1 MDSRQSGVDVDRR
14 AGSRPALGAGDPAVS
29 TTKTAVAPGTA
40 RRVAVIV
47 SEALAPIVVIPL
59 VTIVVSL
66 HASHTLLHGAGFA
79 FVAVFFA
86 AALPYAFLLFG
97 VRRGRFDDR
106 QIRARAQR
114 PFLLAFTLASV
125 MVGLVVLKA
134 LGAPRDLFAL
144 VAAMVAGMAM
154 SLVVSSVWKISIHT
168 SCVAG
173 VVVSLALLVSPVT
186 WWLAPLIVLTGW
198 ARVVLG
204 DHTPAQ
210 VVAGTALGAVVAA
223 FVVLQAL
230 R

>member
-1 MDSRQSGVDVDRR
+1 M
-14 AGSRPALGAGDPAVS
+14 S
-29 TTKTAVAPGTA
+29 TTETAVVPSTA
-40 RRVAVIV
+40 QRVATIV

-66 HASHTLLHGAGFA
+66 HASRTLVQGAGFA

-86 AALPYAFLLFG
+86 AVLPYAFLLFG

-106 QIRARAQR
+106 QIRVRAQR
-114 PFLLAFTLASV
+114 PFLLAFTLTSV
-125 MVGLVVLKA
+125 TVGLVVLKV

-144 VAAMVAGMAM
+144 VAAMVAGMAI

-173 VVVSLALLVSPVT
+173 VVVSLALLVTPAS
-186 WWLAPLIVLTGW
+186 WWLAPLVALTGC
-198 ARVVLG
+198 ARVVLR

-210 VVAGTALGAVVAA
+210 VLAGTALGAGVATMT
-223 FVVLQAL
+223 LLSL